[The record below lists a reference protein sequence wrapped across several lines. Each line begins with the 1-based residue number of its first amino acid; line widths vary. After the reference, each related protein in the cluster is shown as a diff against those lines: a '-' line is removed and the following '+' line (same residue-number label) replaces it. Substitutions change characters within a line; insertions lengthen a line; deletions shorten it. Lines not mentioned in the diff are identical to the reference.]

1 MDIHIR
7 RGLAE
12 AWALAGAQRNMLAV
26 YVAIGVI
33 IPFLLLS
40 SEPIFSLRTVMAILS
55 DPWSYRVG
63 GSVTGP
69 LYLLAIVAVI
79 VAGAMQAAWNGLFAE
94 MREGYLSEIMF
105 GMVAGFAYLLA
116 NLALAIS
123 FGLIAALPLFI
134 LGPQAL
140 LGGSDAMMAV
150 LASYRLAITL
160 IGSWVAA
167 RFCLAGAI
175 MGSRG
180 SLEPVSAFVESW
192 RRTRTAQARLFGFY
206 LLYGMPY
213 GIAAGALIVVHGA
226 VILNNAPGSFA
237 ETLMSLGWILLFAL
251 YFLGQILIPAGFYRT
266 SEPAA
271 TASEIFA

>member
-12 AWALAGAQRNMLAV
+12 AWALAGAHRNMLVA

-33 IPFLLLS
+33 VPFLLLS

-55 DPWSYRVG
+55 DPWSYQVG
-63 GSVTGP
+63 GSFTGP

-123 FGLIAALPLFI
+123 FALIAALPLFI
-134 LGPQAL
+134 LGPQAM

-150 LASYRLAITL
+150 LAIYRLAITL
-160 IGSWVAA
+160 VGSWVAA

-206 LLYGMPY
+206 LLYGLPY

>member
-12 AWALAGAQRNMLAV
+12 AWALAGAHRNMLAV

-134 LGPQAL
+134 LGPQAM

-150 LASYRLAITL
+150 LAIYRLAITL
-160 IGSWVAA
+160 VGSWVAA

-192 RRTRTAQARLFGFY
+192 RRTRTAQVRLFGFY
-206 LLYGMPY
+206 LLYGLPY

-237 ETLMSLGWILLFAL
+237 ETLMSFGWILLFAL

>member
-7 RGLAE
+7 RGLAD
-12 AWALAGAQRNMLAV
+12 AWALAAAHRNMLVA
-26 YVAIGVI
+26 YVALGVVV
-33 IPFLLLS
+33 PFLLLA

-63 GSVTGP
+63 GSFTGP

-79 VAGAMQAAWNGLFAE
+79 VAGSMQAAWNGLFAE
-94 MREGYLSEIMF
+94 LREGYLSEIMF
-105 GMVAGFAYLLA
+105 GMVAGFAYLIA
-116 NLALAIS
+116 NLILAIG
-123 FGLIAALPLFI
+123 FGLLTAAPFLV
-134 LGPQAL
+134 LGPAAVVS
-140 LGGSDAMMAV
+140 GSDPLAVTMAV
-150 LASYRLAITL
+150 YRLLVTL
-160 IGSWVAA
+160 VGSWVAA

-180 SLEPVSAFVESW
+180 SLEPVSAFAESW

-206 LLYGMPY
+206 LLYGLPY
-213 GIAAGALIVVHGA
+213 GIAAAALIVVHGA
-226 VILNNAPGSFA
+226 IILNNAPGSLA
-237 ETLMSLGWILLFAL
+237 ETMMNFGWILLFAL
-251 YFLGQILIPAGFYRT
+251 YFLGQILIPVGLYRT

>member
-12 AWALAGAQRNMLAV
+12 AWALAGAHRNMLAV

-33 IPFLLLS
+33 VPFLLLS

-94 MREGYLSEIMF
+94 MREGYLAEIMF

-134 LGPQAL
+134 LGPQAM

-160 IGSWVAA
+160 VGSWVAA

-192 RRTRTAQARLFGFY
+192 RRTRTAQAGLFGFY
-206 LLYGMPY
+206 LLYGLPY